1 VKQQFY
7 VSSDSD
13 ADRCNESF
21 LSGQP
26 ISISGTDVLSG
37 QVRTYTGVITSVAHQ
52 PSEPP
57 SRRWLIGVETD

>member
-1 VKQQFY
+1 VKQLFY
-7 VSSDSD
+7 VSSDLD

-26 ISISGTDVLSG
+26 ISISGTDVRSG
-37 QVRTYTGVITSVAHQ
+37 QIKSYTGVITSVTHQ

-57 SRRWLIGVETD
+57 NRRWLIGIETD